1 MPQPSTFNL
10 RSDAA
15 SFFRRG
21 AVAVLLGLS
30 AIGQPA
36 SVASADDRTNAVM
49 LLSLRESEQVRR
61 TAHAIVYRS
70 LLDGM
75 KENERLVEICERTKE
90 SMEELSL
97 PIMKQAVAF
106 GEQDP
111 AVDDVLTKLALLQ
124 QLAYEEIIAV
134 QAVLESDDKGSAL
147 KTFGDLDSKMDDLYK
162 QTTTALHQLSKR
174 GVFGPQQ
181 QSQIPQPRKVASTQG
196 VQCPLSWSELTQM
209 TGPEGASARYIRSP
223 GKELQRVESLY
234 RGSVVVAV
242 TKVDGGFRVTVASEP
257 AVADFTSRPWFTPA
271 ETDGLIEA
279 YSQYVAKAPGSSD
292 EKVIG
297 RFRVQMEQD
306 PQLPIRPSFVLL
318 GDD

>member
-90 SMEELSL
+90 SMEKLSL

-147 KTFGDLDSKMDDLYK
+147 KTFGDLDSKMDD
-162 QTTTALHQLSKR
+162 
-174 GVFGPQQ
+174 PQQ